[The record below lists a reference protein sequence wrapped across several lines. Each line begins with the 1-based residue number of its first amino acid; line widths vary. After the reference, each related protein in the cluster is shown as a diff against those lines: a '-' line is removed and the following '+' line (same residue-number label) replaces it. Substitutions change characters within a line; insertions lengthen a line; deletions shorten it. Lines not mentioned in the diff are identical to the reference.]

1 MVKVLRYAGQVALY
15 ALFALFI
22 GYFSTAPR
30 YRQLPPDTA
39 LLRLSFKHPGKITVE
54 CRQRS
59 AEELAKMPAQLRT
72 QADCPRERSPVR
84 VRVEFDGSPL
94 IDDTF
99 SPSGLSRD
107 GAAAGYRRVPITA
120 GEHRLKVQFNDDVRV
135 AGFNYV
141 REQKISAVP
150 GQVVL
155 IDFNVERGG
164 ILIQ

>member
-1 MVKVLRYAGQVALY
+1 MTQVLRYAGQVALY
-15 ALFALFI
+15 ALFGLFI

-30 YRQLPPDTA
+30 YRHLPADAA
-39 LLRLSFKHPGKITVE
+39 LLRLSFKHPGKITVD

-84 VRVEFDGSPL
+84 VRVEFDGTPL

-99 SPSGLSRD
+99 SPAGWSRD

-135 AGFNYV
+135 AGFNFE
-141 REQKISAVP
+141 REQTIRAAA

-155 IDFNVERGG
+155 IDFNAERGG
-164 ILIQ
+164 IVIQ

>member
-1 MVKVLRYAGQVALY
+1 MGKVLRYAGQA
-15 ALFALFI
+15 ALFALFAVFI

-30 YRQLPPDTA
+30 YRHLPEDAA
-39 LLRLSFKHPGKITVE
+39 LLRLSFKHPGKITVD

-84 VRVEFDGSPL
+84 VRVEFDGSTL
-94 IDDTF
+94 IEDTF

-120 GEHRLKVQFNDDVRV
+120 GEHRVRVQFNDDVRV
-135 AGFNYV
+135 PGYNFE
-141 REQKISAVP
+141 REQTITAVP
-150 GQVVL
+150 GQVIL
-155 IDFNVERGG
+155 IDFNAERGG
-164 ILIQ
+164 ILIK

>member
-1 MVKVLRYAGQVALY
+1 MTSALRYAGQAALY
-15 ALFALFI
+15 ALFAAFV
-22 GYFSTAPR
+22 GYFSTAPA
-30 YRQLPPDTA
+30 YRHLPPDAA
-39 LLRLSFKHPGKITVE
+39 LLRLSFKHPGKITVD

-59 AEELAKMPAQLRT
+59 ADELAKMPAQLRT

-84 VRVEFDGSPL
+84 VRVEFDGGPL

-135 AGFNYV
+135 AGFNFE
-141 REQKISAVP
+141 REQTINAVA

-155 IDFNVERGG
+155 IDFNAERGG

>member
-1 MVKVLRYAGQVALY
+1 MGKVLRYAGQA
-15 ALFALFI
+15 ALFALFAVFI

-30 YRQLPPDTA
+30 YRHLPEDAA
-39 LLRLSFKHPGKITVE
+39 LLRLSFKHPGKITAD

-84 VRVEFDGSPL
+84 VRVEFDGGTL
-94 IDDTF
+94 IEDTF

-120 GEHRLKVQFNDDVRV
+120 GEHRVRVQFNDDVRV
-135 AGFNYV
+135 PGYNFE
-141 REQKISAVP
+141 REQTITAVP
-150 GQVVL
+150 GQVIL
-155 IDFNVERGG
+155 IDFNAERGG
-164 ILIQ
+164 ILIK